1 MKKFLKIIL
10 LLIILISI
18 GAIAWMFKDSYDIL
32 GPGPGPIINPNPTE
46 SGDNGTA
53 SKVVI
58 QDVPIIIKTANKHI
72 ECVYP
77 AITSLE
83 DKEFEN
89 SINTEI
95 ARNVQAYRNEI
106 EFIVDDE
113 TPVTALYKYETKYHK
128 YTCGKYLSLVI
139 EQDYQTGG
147 IRSNKWKDIYNI
159 NAETERLF
167 YLSEIFKAGIDYK
180 TAIIDE
186 INEQATTK
194 NIELMGGNGLTKI
207 PDKQKFYIK
216 DNKLFI
222 YFAPS
227 EAAATKFGELVFEMP
242 FTMNEEGYFDI

>member
-1 MKKFLKIIL
+1 MKKSLKIVIL
-10 LLIILISI
+10 LVIVISL
-18 GAIAWMFKDSYDIL
+18 GAIAWMFMDSSDTP
-32 GPGPGPIINPNPTE
+32 GPGPGPIIDPIP
-46 SGDNGTA
+46 SGDNSLA

-58 QDVPIIIKTANKHI
+58 QDVPIVIKTANKDI
-72 ECVYP
+72 DCVYP
-77 AITSLE
+77 AITSLTN
-83 DKEFEN
+83 KEFEN
-89 SINTEI
+89 HINTQI
-95 ARNVQAYRNEI
+95 AENVQAYRNEI

-113 TPVTALYKYETKYHK
+113 TPVTALYQYITKYHK

-139 EQDYQTGG
+139 EQEYQTGG

-180 TAIIDE
+180 TAIIEE
-186 INEQATTK
+186 INKQATAQ

-207 PDKQKFYIK
+207 PEKQKFYIK

-242 FTMNEEGYFDI
+242 FTMTEEGVFKI

>member
-1 MKKFLKIIL
+1 MKKSLKIVIL
-10 LLIILISI
+10 LILVILL
-18 GAIAWMFKDSYDIL
+18 GAIAWMFMDNSDTP
-32 GPGPGPIINPNPTE
+32 GPGPGPIIDPIP
-46 SGDNGTA
+46 SGDNNLA

-58 QDVPIIIKTANKHI
+58 QDVPIVIKTANKHI
-72 ECVYP
+72 DCIYP

-83 DKEFEN
+83 DGEFQN
-89 SINTEI
+89 YINTEI
-95 ARNVQAYRNEI
+95 AKNVQAYRNEI

-113 TPVTALYKYETKYHK
+113 TPVTSLYKYETKYHK
-128 YTCGKYLSLVI
+128 YTCGNYLSLVI
-139 EQDYQTGG
+139 DQNYQTGG

-167 YLSEIFKAGIDYK
+167 YLSEIFKVGIDYK
-180 TAIIDE
+180 TAIIQE
-186 INEQATTK
+186 INKQAIVQ

-242 FTMNEEGYFDI
+242 FTMTEEGVFEI